1 MIEKINQYFIDKKIN
16 AVVFNTIQSDNFIT
30 FNIALN
36 DINKLNKF
44 NKTMQ
49 NELSYILGTPAT
61 VSIKSNITITINNS
75 VYNDY
80 KKKGIN
86 VNLGVDT
93 LGNVVNVS
101 FVDNPH
107 WLIGGSTGSGKS
119 VFLNNIIKE
128 LLKNYNNIIEFCFI
142 DLKKVEFYKYNGLM
156 QNATKVAN
164 DLESAITMLDNVI
177 DLMNNRFE
185 KYQKNGCLS
194 IQEYNDKMNDN
205 EYKKD
210 RYLFVI
216 IDELAELMLL
226 DKKRVQERLQ
236 RILQLGRASGIYC
249 LSATQRPSSDVLS
262 GTLKV
267 NYTTRICFK
276 VASIYDSKTIIN
288 QVGGE
293 QLYGNGDGLLLVNG
307 SSELRRFQGYAPSS
321 DDIVKDNKKQH
332 TSIISAFIDM
342 PKTFISTIIDDIK
355 DLFRL

>member
-1 MIEKINQYFIDKKIN
+1 MLMIDKINQYFIDKKIN
-16 AVVFNTIQSDNFIT
+16 AIVLNTTESDNFVT

-44 NKTMQ
+44 NKSMQ
-49 NELSYILGTPAT
+49 NELSYILGTRAT
-61 VSIKSNITITINNS
+61 LSVKSNITITINSS

-101 FVDNPH
+101 FTDNPH
-107 WLIGGSTGSGKS
+107 WLVGGSTGSGKS
-119 VFLNNIIKE
+119 VFLNNVVKE

-142 DLKKVEFYKYNGLM
+142 DLKKVEFYKYNNLM
-156 QNATKVAN
+156 QNATRVAN
-164 DLESAITMLDNVI
+164 NLEDALSMLDNVI
-177 DLMNNRFE
+177 NLMNNRFE
-185 KYQKNGCLS
+185 KYQKSGCLS
-194 IQEYNDKMNDN
+194 IQEYNEKMQDS
-205 EYKKD
+205 EHKKD
-210 RYLFVI
+210 RYLFLI

-226 DKKRVQERLQ
+226 DKKNVQERLQ

-276 VASIYDSKTIIN
+276 VGSIYDSKTIIN

-293 QLYGNGDGLLLVNG
+293 QLYGNGDGLILVNG
-307 SSELRRFQGYAPSS
+307 SCELRRFQGYAPSD
-321 DDIVKDNKKQH
+321 DDILQQNKKDLRND
-332 TSIISAFIDM
+332 IRAFIDRIRAM
-342 PKTFISTIIDDIK
+342 
-355 DLFRL
+355 LRL

>member
-1 MIEKINQYFIDKKIN
+1 MIDKINKYFIDKNIN
-16 AVVFNTIQSDNFIT
+16 AVVFNTINSDNFIT

-44 NKTMQ
+44 NKQMQ
-49 NELSYILGTPAT
+49 NELSYILGTRAT
-61 VSIKSNITITINNS
+61 LSVKSNITITINS
-75 VYNDY
+75 SIYNDY

-107 WLIGGSTGSGKS
+107 WLIGGATGSGKS
-119 VFLNNIIKE
+119 VFLNNVIKE
-128 LLKNYNNIIEFCFI
+128 LLRKYNNIIEFCFI
-142 DLKKVEFYKYNGLM
+142 DLKKVEFYKYNDLM
-156 QNATKVAN
+156 QNVTRVAN
-164 DLESAITMLDNVI
+164 NLSDAIRMLDNVI
-177 DLMNNRFE
+177 DLMNERFE
-185 KYQKNGCLS
+185 KYQKYRCLS
-194 IQEYNDKMNDN
+194 IQEYNERIIDDD
-205 EYKKD
+205 KKD
-210 RYLFVI
+210 RYMFLV

-226 DKKRVQERLQ
+226 DKRNVQDRLQ

-276 VASIYDSKTIIN
+276 VGSIYDSKTIIN

-293 QLYGNGDGLLLVNG
+293 QLYGNGDGLILVNG
-307 SSELRRFQGYAPSS
+307 SCELKRFQAYAPT
-321 DDIVKDNKKQH
+321 DDA
-332 TSIISAFIDM
+332 IIKNNTRTM
-342 PKTFISTIIDDIK
+342 TINNIIHNPRMILDQLRDF
-355 DLFRL
+355 LRL